1 MIKKTITYTDYN
13 GLERTEDHYFNLS
26 KTEIVEMEN
35 GVSGGFT
42 AKMNRIIAA
51 QDVPAIMKVFKDLI
65 LKSYGQKSDDGRR
78 FIKSDTLS
86 EEFSQTEAFSQLY
99 IELATD
105 ADAGAKFVNGL
116 LPADLAKEVAK
127 AQANEK
133 QNPMLANTTNK

>member
-1 MIKKTITYTDYN
+1 MIKKTITFTDYN

-42 AKMNRIIAA
+42 AKMRRIIAA
-51 QDVPAIMKVFKDLI
+51 QDTPTIMAIFKDLI

-78 FIKSDTLS
+78 FIKSETLS

-105 ADAGAKFVNGL
+105 ADTGAKFINGL

-127 AQANEK
+127 AQANGLSD
-133 QNPMLANTTNK
+133 PMLANITN